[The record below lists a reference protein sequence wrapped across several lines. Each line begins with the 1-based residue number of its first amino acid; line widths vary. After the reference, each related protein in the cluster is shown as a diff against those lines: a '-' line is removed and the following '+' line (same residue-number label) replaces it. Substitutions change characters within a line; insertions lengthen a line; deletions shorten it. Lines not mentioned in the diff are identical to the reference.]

1 MAHKSE
7 YPKYQVTMSKL
18 SQGNYIKKVSTKQ
31 KREMVRSL
39 PEVEAIQQIG
49 QWKNNPSDN

>member
-1 MAHKSE
+1 
-7 YPKYQVTMSKL
+7 MSKL

-49 QWKNNPSDN
+49 QWKKNPSDN